1 MFLVTPRPPAILTE
15 PVDGLFDSVASENVD
30 IPATFKLSNSVCP
43 STSKSPLASIVPVN
57 VETPVTFKS
66 PLISPFPFTSNSV
79 TVAIPVLMLG
89 TSNSPNNLPFNTKSP
104 LIV

>member
-1 MFLVTPRPPAILTE
+1 MVTP
-15 PVDGLFDSVASENVD
+15 
-30 IPATFKLSNSVCP
+30 
-43 STSKSPLASIVPVN
+43 VPIIAFPKV
-57 VETPVTFKS
+57 VTPTTFKS

-89 TSNSPNNLPFNTKSP
+89 TSNSPNNLPVNTTSP